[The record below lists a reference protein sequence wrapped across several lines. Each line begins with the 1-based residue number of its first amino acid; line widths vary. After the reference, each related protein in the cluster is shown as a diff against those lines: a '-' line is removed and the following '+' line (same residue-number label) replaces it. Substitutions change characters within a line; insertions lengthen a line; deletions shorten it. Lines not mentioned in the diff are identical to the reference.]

1 MVLNLEAIMIRENC
15 IAVVVAAGNGTRSG
29 RVIPKQ
35 FADING
41 KPILEWSIQSLSKD
55 KRFKKIIVVISEEFN
70 DLTSEICA
78 PYSDVEI
85 VSGGVERADSVRK
98 ALSAAQKHDPD
109 SIFIHDAARPGLTQ
123 RIIDDLFTALEKN
136 DAAAPA
142 LPIVDAIK
150 QKSSIDSLKNIDR
163 TDLFRIQTPQAFKF
177 QKILSAQQNKKNFV
191 DDLEAIE
198 GIGGTTQLVS
208 GEYQLMKV
216 TLPEDFETVSKLMRD
231 ERSGLIG
238 VPRIGSGFDVHQFEE
253 GDFVIL
259 CGVKIPHS
267 FKLKGHSDAD
277 VAWHALTDAIYG
289 ALAEGDIGV
298 HFPPTDSKWKG
309 AASEVF
315 LQHAVDL
322 ARERGF
328 KIGNVDFTIICEEP
342 KLKPHNIAMREE
354 TARVLGI
361 PLDRISVKATTTEK
375 LGFTGRKEGI
385 AAQANV
391 LLVS

>member
-1 MVLNLEAIMIRENC
+1 MIRENC

-55 KRFKKIIVVISEEFN
+55 KRFKKIIVVVSEEFN

-123 RIIDDLFTALEKN
+123 RVIDDLFTALEKN

-238 VPRIGSGFDVHQFEE
+238 IPRIGSGFDVHQFEE

-259 CGVKIPHS
+259 CGVKIPHI

-298 HFPPTDSKWKG
+298 HFPPTEPKWEG
-309 AASEVF
+309 VASEVF
-315 LQHAVDL
+315 LKHAVDL

>member
-1 MVLNLEAIMIRENC
+1 MIRENC

-55 KRFKKIIVVISEEFN
+55 KRFKKIIVVISDEFN
-70 DLTSEICA
+70 DLTTEICA

-85 VSGGVERADSVRK
+85 VSGGLERADSVRN
-98 ALSAAQKHDPD
+98 ALSAAQKHDPEI
-109 SIFIHDAARPGLTQ
+109 IFIHDAARPGLTQ
-123 RIIDDLFTALEKN
+123 RVIDDLFTALEKN

-177 QKILSAQQNKKNFV
+177 KKILSAQQHKKNFV

-198 GIGGTTQLVS
+198 DIGGTIKLVS

-216 TLPEDFETVSKLMRD
+216 TLPKDFKTVSKLMRD

-238 VPRIGSGFDVHQFEE
+238 IPRIGSGFDVHQFEE

-259 CGVKIPHS
+259 CGVKIPHR

-298 HFPPTDSKWKG
+298 HFPPTEPKWKG
-309 AASEVF
+309 VASEVF

-328 KIGNVDFTIICEEP
+328 SIGNVDFTIICEEP
-342 KLKPHNIAMREE
+342 KLKPHNVAMREE